1 MAIPPWLGAR
11 PREMAL
17 CASWPTEKKKKGEK
31 DTHAY
36 ITLYQSFILARRPI
50 VTADSLLSQLKPT
63 KCELKCLHSA
73 DKLSQKLYSET
84 FKI

>member
-1 MAIPPWLGAR
+1 MAIPPWLGAC

-17 CASWPTEKKKKGEK
+17 CASWPTGGKKREK
-31 DTHAY
+31 DKHTY
-36 ITLYQSFILARRPI
+36 ITFYQSTILAQWPI
-50 VTADSLLSQLKPT
+50 VREDPLLSQLKPT

-73 DKLSQKLYSET
+73 DKLSSKLYSNT